1 MIGIARGTVLTIII
15 ATIIITVIF
24 LVGCS
29 SGKGNPVAPAGTSD
43 DSLAAGIESNSL
55 NTSNPLIGIW
65 DVVVDPVGMTADAS
79 LPRSSDGIGDAF
91 YCDITFFLTGRPCSD
106 CFTVKSIALDADNN
120 IVLTTGVH
128 HPFATTSRLDLNV
141 FDLRMLV
148 AWKDAPSFM
157 TFPAIEADV
166 DGNGSMD
173 GPVTGYFGFLLNADG
188 YSTIFDSIVEPALG
202 MAYPGNLVPFVN
214 LFYDPSDGNYDIVAN
229 PNNGFTDLENPSG
242 RNVFPMG
249 SDEETTDLVFASQTG
264 VFEFTLALEAAYG
277 QSAIRYSRMDPKYFL
292 PEFNRKEAYSVDISI
307 DVNELLAGDSTS
319 SASLTVS
326 VIDWQAGIQPVATWD
341 PDTIP
346 LDSLRHKSDV
356 KQLILDVP
364 DIMTDSQSMA
374 IPDSG
379 TGSFTD
385 PYLFSFTMQNTQE
398 VGEGWYV
405 GLVAVRDD
413 MVDVVPGGENWPP
426 VGIERDGFTQHTLRD
441 FTAYNMFN
449 IFVSDE
455 VIPPPV
461 AIISEPVDDIIIES
475 GTWVH
480 FDGSTSTPGGW
491 PAEDYEWDYD
501 YDAVGQVFTLDE
513 FGQTVDH
520 LFTNITADPISYVV
534 ALRVTDSLFRT
545 DIDTVGV
552 TVNPGIPPVWGTPV
566 RLTFTEDKDDT
577 ISLSGDAI
585 AVDSRGI
592 VHVIY
597 SEKAIAPDPADTFRI
612 KYVTYDGTTVSSPEV
627 ISGASPFSTPM
638 FGFPQTS
645 PQLPGPSLAIDSS
658 NELHAVWTDIEGIR
672 YTHTSGSAWGGTIY
686 AYSLDENPDIV
697 PAVAVNPND
706 DVMITWLSRRY
717 NYYDGTK
724 PMPKVHY
731 VLNGGTA
738 ATLSTFNNV
747 VGGEPYLTEMGLD
760 AFALVYV
767 DDNPG
772 VPGSENDFFITRF
785 DSGSWDTPN
794 PIPLD
799 DPAVLRGYIGARPLS
814 YDLNVV
820 WSDVLASPATMR
832 FKHYT
837 DDIATWSDDYN
848 AYDDA
853 FVLSMP
859 SPVRIE
865 VLADGT
871 VFLFWSDT
879 IELKERCLWVAFNE
893 NDDETTILAQTA
905 DEIDPDNP
913 VGERQINSTSK
924 EGIVHVIWQD
934 LRNSS
939 SPTDPKQEI
948 YYCVYQ

>member
-1 MIGIARGTVLTIII
+1 MLTICRGTVITIIL
-15 ATIIITVIF
+15 TSMF
-24 LVGCS
+24 LIGCS
-29 SGKGNPVAPAGTSD
+29 SGNNNPVAPGGASDNSPVAG
-43 DSLAAGIESNSL
+43 LESEGMNPG
-55 NTSNPLIGIW
+55 NPLIGIW
-65 DVVVDPVGMTADAS
+65 DVVVDPAGMTAEAS
-79 LPRSSDGIGDAF
+79 LPRSTDLIGDAF
-91 YCDITFFLTGRPCSD
+91 YCDITFFLTGTPCSD
-106 CFTVKSIALDADNN
+106 CLVIKGIALDADEN

-128 HPFATTSRLDLNV
+128 HPFEPAARLDLNV

-148 AWKDAPSFM
+148 AWKDAPSVM

-173 GPVTGYFGFLLNADG
+173 GPVSGYFGFLLNAEG
-188 YSTIFDSIVEPALG
+188 YSTIFDSLAEPALG
-202 MAYPGNLVPFVN
+202 VAYPGNLVPFVN
-214 LFYDPSDGNYDIVAN
+214 LFVDPSDGNYDITAN
-229 PNNGFTDLENPSG
+229 PDNGFTDLGNPSG

-249 SDEETTDLVFASQTG
+249 SDEETTELVFANRNG
-264 VFEFTLALEAAYG
+264 VFEFTIALESAYG
-277 QSAIRYSRMDPKYFL
+277 QSSIRYTRMDPRYFL
-292 PEFNRKEAYSVDISI
+292 PEFNRKEAYSVDINI
-307 DVNELLAGDSTS
+307 DSNELLAGDSSTS
-319 SASLTVS
+319 ADLTVS
-326 VIDWQAGIQPVATWD
+326 VVDWQAGIDPVATWD

-346 LDSLRHKSDV
+346 LDSIRHKSDV
-356 KQLILDVP
+356 KQVILDVP

-374 IPDSG
+374 TPDSG
-379 TGSFTD
+379 DGSFAD
-385 PYLFSFTMQNTQE
+385 PYTFSFTMQNTQE
-398 VGEGWYV
+398 AGLGWYV

-413 MVDVVPGGENWPP
+413 MVDVIPGGENWPP
-426 VGIERDGFTQHTLRD
+426 MGIERDGLTQHTLRD

-449 IFVSDE
+449 IFVAEE

-461 AIISEPVDDIIIES
+461 AIISEPDDDIIIES

-501 YDAVGQVFTLDE
+501 YDTVGQIFTLDE

-520 LFTNITADPISYVV
+520 LFTNTTTDPIIYFV
-534 ALRVTDSLFRT
+534 ALRVTDSLMRS
-545 DIDTVGV
+545 DIDTVRI
-552 TVNPGIPPVWGTPV
+552 TVNPGVPPSWGDPV
-566 RLTFTEDKDDT
+566 RLTFTEDQDDT

-585 AVDSRGI
+585 AVDSRGV

-612 KYVTYDGTTVSSPEV
+612 KYVTYDGSVVSTPEV
-627 ISGASPFSTPM
+627 ISGAESFSTPM

-658 NELHAVWTDIEGIR
+658 NELHAVWTDISGIQ
-672 YTHTSGSAWGGTIY
+672 YTYTTGGTWNNQINTY
-686 AYSLDENPDIV
+686 DLDENPDIV
-697 PAVAVNPND
+697 PTVAVNAND
-706 DVMITWLSRRY
+706 DVMFTWLSRRY
-717 NYYDGTK
+717 NYYDDTK

-731 VLNGGTA
+731 VFNNGTA
-738 ATLSTFNNV
+738 TTLVEFNNV
-747 VGGEPYLTEMGLD
+747 IGGEPYLTEMGFD

-772 VPGSENDFFITRF
+772 LPGSENDFFITRF
-785 DSGSWDTPN
+785 ERAAWETPN

-799 DPAVLRGYIGARPLS
+799 NPAVLRGYIGARS
-814 YDLNVV
+814 GSFDLNVV

-837 DDIATWSDDYN
+837 ADISSWADDYT

-865 VLADGT
+865 VLDDGT
-871 VFLFWSDT
+871 AFLFWSDT
-879 IELKERCLWVAFNE
+879 IMLKERCLWVAFNE
-893 NDDETTILAQTA
+893 NDDEATILAETTE
-905 DEIDPDNP
+905 EIDPDNP
-913 VGERQINSTSK
+913 VGERQINSTNRD
-924 EGIVHVIWQD
+924 GIVHVIWQD

-948 YYCVYQ
+948 YYCCYQ